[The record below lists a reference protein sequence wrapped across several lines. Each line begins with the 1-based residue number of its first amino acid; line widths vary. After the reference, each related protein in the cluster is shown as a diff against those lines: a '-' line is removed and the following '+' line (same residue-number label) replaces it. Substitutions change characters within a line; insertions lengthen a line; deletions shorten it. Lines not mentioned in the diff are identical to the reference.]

1 MNILL
6 ICIYQFSSDG
16 VSVCSDPDP
25 HFKNQLH
32 AQSHAYIEL
41 ISRGFVFIKK
51 RHHVLDSTLHL
62 FGGSL
67 SVTQLDLF

>member
-1 MNILL
+1 MEFQSALTRTHD
-6 ICIYQFSSDG
+6 YK
-16 VSVCSDPDP
+16 

-41 ISRGFVFIKK
+41 IARGFVFMKK